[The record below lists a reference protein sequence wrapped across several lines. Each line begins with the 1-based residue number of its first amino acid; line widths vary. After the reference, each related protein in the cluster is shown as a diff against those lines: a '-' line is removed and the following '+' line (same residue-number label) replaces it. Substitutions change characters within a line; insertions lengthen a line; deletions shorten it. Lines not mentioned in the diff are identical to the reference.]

1 MIAFAVGSWQ
11 ISPQM
16 LVVGA
21 LTGLAYAL
29 LASGLVLV
37 YRATRVINFAHGQVG
52 AFAAALLAKVV
63 LDWHWNFFI
72 GLVGV
77 LVVGGLVGAV
87 VELGVVRRLF
97 ESPRLVLLVATIG
110 VSQLLLVLE
119 AVLPD
124 VEASGRRYPAP
135 IDASIDIGSVHLG
148 GEHLLLAI
156 VAPVVIVAIG
166 LFVNRSWHGV
176 ALRAAAENAD
186 RAELVGIST
195 KRVSTMVWV
204 LAGVLSAV
212 TAVLLNP
219 VRGTIVGAPDA
230 ALGPGLLLRAL
241 TAAMLGGLVSLPLA
255 LAGGIAVGLTEAVMF
270 ANVSDPGSVDLV
282 LFAVVLALVFG
293 RRAMRNQEDAPWSLS
308 PRARPIPADLRDVGW
323 VRRLPALTAVVCVA
337 IAAVLPLVFTSSARA
352 YLFSTMVLFALVGLS
367 VTVLT
372 GWAGQLSLGQFA
384 FVGLGATVCGALHD
398 RGMPFAVAVAYA
410 TTAGVLAALLI
421 GFPALR
427 ARGLYLAVTTLAFA
441 VAARS
446 WIFVQDVFL
455 GDGTIMYLPRGEALG
470 IDFRSQRAY
479 YYLCLVVVTLVAVGV
494 ARLRSSGVGRSIIAT
509 RENESAAASFTISP
523 ALAKLTAF
531 GLSGGIAAL
540 AGALLAGLRV
550 QFGADA
556 FGPEQ
561 SLQVVAMTI
570 IGGLGSVGGPILGAL
585 YVVGL
590 PALFDDSPTVGLA
603 TSGIGLLVLLLYL
616 PGGLMQIVYAARDA
630 LFARARNRRAAHDA
644 VVTRTPRERHL
655 TARPAERSARSSN
668 APALA
673 ARGVTVRFGGRL
685 ALDDVTIVAERGE
698 VIGLIGANGAGKSTF
713 LNVAGGYVPADRGR
727 IEVFGVDVTSLPAH
741 RRARHG
747 VGRVFQDARLFGDLT
762 VAETVKVALEAG
774 ERSELVPSLLRLPP
788 ARRAERAKESAAAA
802 YIDFLGLGRYADRRL
817 AELSTGTRRIVELC
831 CLLAQGADLLLLDE
845 PTAGVAQRESEAFG
859 PLIRRVQSELGATI
873 LIVEHDMPLVLSI
886 SDRVYCLSA
895 GAVIAEGRPEEVR
908 ADPLVISTY
917 LGNDDRAIFRS
928 GAVVGR

>member
-1 MIAFAVGSWQ
+1 
-11 ISPQM
+11 
-16 LVVGA
+16 
-21 LTGLAYAL
+21 
-29 LASGLVLV
+29 
-37 YRATRVINFAHGQVG
+37 
-52 AFAAALLAKVV
+52 
-63 LDWHWNFFI
+63 
-72 GLVGV
+72 
-77 LVVGGLVGAV
+77 
-87 VELGVVRRLF
+87 
-97 ESPRLVLLVATIG
+97 
-110 VSQLLLVLE
+110 
-119 AVLPD
+119 
-124 VEASGRRYPAP
+124 
-135 IDASIDIGSVHLG
+135 
-148 GEHLLLAI
+148 
-156 VAPVVIVAIG
+156 
-166 LFVNRSWHGV
+166 
-176 ALRAAAENAD
+176 
-186 RAELVGIST
+186 
-195 KRVSTMVWV
+195 VSTLVWV
-204 LAGVLSAV
+204 MAGVLSAI

-255 LAGGIAVGLTEAVMF
+255 LVGGVAVGIVEAVMF
-270 ANVSDPGSVDLV
+270 ANVSDPGAVDLV
-282 LFAVVLALVFG
+282 LFLVVLALVFG
-293 RRAMRNQEDAPWSLS
+293 RRAMRTHEDAPWSLS
-308 PRARPIPADLRDVGW
+308 PRVRPIPSDLRDIGW
-323 VRRLPALTAVVCVA
+323 VRRLPVLTAVGGVA
-337 IAAVLPLVFTSSARA
+337 VAAVLPLVFTSSARA
-352 YLFSTMVLFALVGLS
+352 YLFSTMLIFALVGLS

-384 FVGLGATVCGALHD
+384 FVGLGAMVCGALHE

-410 TTAGVLAALLI
+410 TAAGVLAALLI

-470 IDFRSQRAY
+470 VDFRSQRAY
-479 YYLCLVVVTLVAVGV
+479 YYLCLVMVTLAAIGV
-494 ARLRSSGVGRSIIAT
+494 ATLRASGVGRSIIAT

-531 GLSGGIAAL
+531 GLSGGLAAL

-590 PALFDDSPTVGLA
+590 PALFDDSPTVALA

-630 LFARARNRRAAHDA
+630 LFARTRSRRSSEHQA
-644 VVTRTPRERHL
+644 VRAVRERRL
-655 TARPAERSARSSN
+655 PARPEGRSSRPTDV
-668 APALA
+668 PALA
-673 ARGVTVRFGGRL
+673 VRDLTVRFGGRL
-685 ALDDVTIVAERGE
+685 ALDDVTIVAHRSE

-713 LNVAGGYVPADRGR
+713 LNVAGGFVPAERGR
-727 IEVFGVDVTSLPAH
+727 IEVFGVDVTDLPAH

-762 VAETVKVALEAG
+762 VTETVEVALEAG

-788 ARRAERAKESAAAA
+788 ARRAERAKASAAAA
-802 YIDFLGLGRYADRRL
+802 YVDFLGLGRYADRRL
-817 AELSTGTRRIVELC
+817 GELSTGTRRIVELC

-859 PLIRRVQSELGATI
+859 PLIRRVQAELGATI
-873 LIVEHDMPLVLSI
+873 LVVEHDMPLVLSI

-895 GAVIAEGRPEEVR
+895 GAVIADGRPEEVR
-908 ADPLVISTY
+908 VDPLVISTY
-917 LGNDDRAIFRS
+917 LGTDDRAILRS
-928 GAVVGR
+928 GAAVSR